1 MSRTRPFHVLS
12 SDPHWTRPTPA
23 PVHATPGPTPMPAP
37 AIDTGPL
44 ARDEALLAH
53 KERELEAREAT
64 VAHDEVNT
72 LADQAGVEGRVRALE
87 RRLRALIES
96 GVPGAAALAGT
107 LPRPAPPPSVAE
119 RKRALNMR
127 RAALDARD
135 TAARR
140 REEACDMLRA
150 HLDSA
155 RAALADAERRLG
167 LLERWP
173 DVEPEATPASDLD
186 PPHDERRVG
195 RRSRLDCRVGFET
208 HDNFFTGFARDLSDG
223 GLFVAT
229 FDTLPVGSALDVG
242 FDLPD
247 GTHIE
252 ARARV
257 RWVRDLVEGTADAWP
272 GIGLCFEDLPPEA
285 AAAIERFMS
294 AREPIFFA
302 E

>member
-1 MSRTRPFHVLS
+1 MSRTRTFHVLS
-12 SDPHWTRPTPA
+12 ADPQWARPTPP
-23 PVHATPGPTPMPAP
+23 PVQPTPGPTPAP

-53 KERELEAREAT
+53 KERELAAREAAI
-64 VAHDEVNT
+64 AHQEVNA

-87 RRLRALIES
+87 KRLRALVAS
-96 GVPGAAALAGT
+96 GVPGAAPLAET
-107 LPRPAPPPSVAE
+107 MPRPAPPPSIAE

-127 RAALDARD
+127 RAALDARE

-140 REEACDMLRA
+140 REEACGLLRA
-150 HLDSA
+150 HLEAA
-155 RAALADAERRLG
+155 RGALADAERRLD

-173 DVEPEATPASDLD
+173 EVEPEPTPAGDVD

-195 RRSRLDCRVGFET
+195 RRARLDCQVGFET
-208 HDNFFTGFARDLSDG
+208 QDNFFSGFARDLSDG

-247 GTHIE
+247 GTHVE

-257 RWVRDLVEGTADAWP
+257 RWVRELVEATSDAWP
-272 GIGLCFEDLPPEA
+272 GMGLCFEDLPADA
-285 AAAIERFMS
+285 ATAIERFMS

-302 E
+302 D